1 MGFAPNR
8 KTARQLVS
16 HGHITVNGKKVDI
29 PSYLTSKGDSIEI
42 KETSRQIPIIKESLE
57 SRSVFPSWVEVNK
70 ESFRGIVES
79 LPNIPELALGINPT
93 LIVELY
99 SK

>member
-8 KTARQLVS
+8 KTAKQLVS
-16 HGHITVNGKKVDI
+16 HGHILVNSKKVDI
-29 PSYLTSKGDSIEI
+29 PSYITNKNDTIEI
-42 KETSRQIPIIKESLE
+42 KEGSRQIPIIKESLE
-57 SRSVFPSWVEVNK
+57 ARSVFSPWVEVNK
-70 ESFRGIVES
+70 EAFNGTIVT